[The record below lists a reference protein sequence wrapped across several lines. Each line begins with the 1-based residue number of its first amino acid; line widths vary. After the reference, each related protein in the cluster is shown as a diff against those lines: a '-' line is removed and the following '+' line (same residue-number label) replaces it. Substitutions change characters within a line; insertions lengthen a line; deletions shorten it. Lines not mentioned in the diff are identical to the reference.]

1 MSYFFCKGRHHP
13 HQRTANRNGL
23 MVLVALV
30 CLLVITSIVGSM
42 IKNAIFTRHE
52 LLVER
57 DLRQTELL
65 LQAGANRAATR
76 LATTPDIKGDVWDL
90 PAAAIANN
98 GTGRVTTEITRNPS
112 NQTLDIRVAAEY
124 PLDRD
129 FPIHRTQTFHIAAAV
144 TK

>member
-1 MSYFFCKGRHHP
+1 MNELLCRGRRRPRH
-13 HQRTANRNGL
+13 RVTNRRGL
-23 MVLVALV
+23 MVLIALV

-42 IKNAIFTRHE
+42 IKNAIFTRRE

-76 LATTPDIKGDVWDL
+76 LAAIPDFKGDAWDL
-90 PAAAIANN
+90 PAAAISNN
-98 GTGRVTTEITRNPS
+98 GTGRVITEIIRNPS
-112 NQTLDIRVAAEY
+112 NQTFDIRVVAEY

-129 FPIHRTQTFHIAAAV
+129 FPIRRTQTFHIAASA